1 MDADDAPPVVRG
13 LAVIDDGGFVTMGEG
28 GNEIESKTILII
40 ISRIYI
46 STKLSCN
53 FDYSYFLSLGS
64 LLIKEVAPVG
74 TRIAK
79 LVVTD
84 RKSAELESNL
94 RFSLLNELVQKLPIF
109 DRLPKRQIMFPG
121 GKQIKAD
128 DVDGSKHSFDEDQGD
143 ILIGAPVDPINRHFA
158 VSLFI
163 HCFR

>member
-1 MDADDAPPVVRG
+1 MRSNQKIFG
-13 LAVIDDGGFVTMGEG
+13 
-28 GNEIESKTILII
+28 
-40 ISRIYI
+40 
-46 STKLSCN
+46 
-53 FDYSYFLSLGS
+53 SYFLESIICLTTQLCSFDHSYFLYLGS

-128 DVDGSKHSFDEDQGD
+128 DVDGSKHSFDGDQGD

-158 VSLFI
+158 VSLFYSLFQIMI
-163 HCFR
+163 HYKI

>member
-1 MDADDAPPVVRG
+1 M
-13 LAVIDDGGFVTMGEG
+13 
-28 GNEIESKTILII
+28 
-40 ISRIYI
+40 
-46 STKLSCN
+46 
-53 FDYSYFLSLGS
+53 
-64 LLIKEVAPVG
+64 IKEVAPVG

-128 DVDGSKHSFDEDQGD
+128 DVDGSKHSFDGDQGD

-158 VSLFI
+158 VSLFCSLFKI
-163 HCFR
+163 LIYFNLIINKNMIFR

>member
-1 MDADDAPPVVRG
+1 M
-13 LAVIDDGGFVTMGEG
+13 
-28 GNEIESKTILII
+28 NEIQSTTILII

-53 FDYSYFLSLGS
+53 FDYLYFLSLGS

-158 VSLFI
+158 VSLF
-163 HCFR
+163 CSLFRILIYFNYLDN

>member
-1 MDADDAPPVVRG
+1 M
-13 LAVIDDGGFVTMGEG
+13 
-28 GNEIESKTILII
+28 
-40 ISRIYI
+40 
-46 STKLSCN
+46 
-53 FDYSYFLSLGS
+53 
-64 LLIKEVAPVG
+64 IKEVAPVG

-128 DVDGSKHSFDEDQGD
+128 DVDGSKHSFDDDQDD

-158 VSLFI
+158 VSLFYSLIKTLI
-163 HCFR
+163 HFNLIINKNLIFR